1 MAIPVRS
8 KQLRSLVIVDQNQL
22 QTENIIQ
29 QLCICEVL
37 KKKSQKTPKQ
47 NTNPK

>member
-8 KQLRSLVIVDQNQL
+8 KQLRSLINQNQS

-29 QLCICEVL
+29 QLCISEVVW
-37 KKKSQKTPKQ
+37 KKQ
-47 NTNPK
+47 NQTNPKP